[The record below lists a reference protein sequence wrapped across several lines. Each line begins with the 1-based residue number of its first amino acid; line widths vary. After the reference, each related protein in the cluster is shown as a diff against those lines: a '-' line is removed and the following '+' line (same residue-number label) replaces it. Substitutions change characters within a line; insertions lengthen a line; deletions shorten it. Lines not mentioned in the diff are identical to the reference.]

1 MVKRVLNT
9 DGINLLF
16 TIIFVL
22 SVKQHFTSRRS
33 EMVGLVGKTIPLWGC
48 LSPQSSQI
56 SQDRA
61 LSSFL
66 LRLMPCNYFFAV
78 LIGDRSDWLF
88 NVGGHQPLHWF
99 KL

>member
-1 MVKRVLNT
+1 
-9 DGINLLF
+9 
-16 TIIFVL
+16 
-22 SVKQHFTSRRS
+22 
-33 EMVGLVGKTIPLWGC
+33 MVGLVGKTIPLWGC